1 MFAPKPNLRQDWDN
15 QSFNAESED
24 QLTTYPDGRD
34 ASATETSRFEIIRFT
49 RKWLRLFKEFLLDL
63 GFRYA
68 YTWTIELVVRLI
80 RGAPI
85 RDYSQISPQLF
96 IGGQHRKRGWP
107 TLKSWGI
114 TAVLNLRS
122 RFDDKKAGIASN
134 RYLHLST
141 RDGTPPTLDQLK
153 EGVAFMKEEI
163 DRGGAIY
170 VHCEA
175 GVGRSATM
183 VAAYLIEVGEM
194 TPTQAWAK
202 IRSVRPFI
210 RPTSSQKMQI
220 ERFAK
225 RVHAM
230 Q

>member
-1 MFAPKPNLRQDWDN
+1 L
-15 QSFNAESED
+15 NAESED
-24 QLTTYPDGRD
+24 QLTTYPEERD
-34 ASATETSRFEIIRFT
+34 TSKTETSRFEIIKFT
-49 RKWLRLFKEFLLDL
+49 KKWLRLFKEFLLDL

-68 YTWTIELVVRLI
+68 YTWTIELIVRLV

-85 RDYSQISPQLF
+85 REYSEISPQLF

-107 TLKSWGI
+107 ILQSWGI

-122 RFDDKKAGIASN
+122 KFDDKKAGIAPE

-141 RDGTPPTLDQLK
+141 KDGTHPTLDRLR

-163 DRGGAIY
+163 DRGGAVY

-183 VAAYLIEVGEM
+183 IAAYLIDVGEM

-202 IRSVRPFI
+202 IRSIRPFI
-210 RPTSSQKMQI
+210 RPTSSQKRQVK
-220 ERFAK
+220 RFAEY
-225 RVHAM
+225 VHAR
-230 Q
+230 QREA